1 MAYTV
6 PNQTEA
12 IEVVVN
18 ISTQVPNLMPGILF
32 MLWIVIAGSGFFSQ
46 QRRVGKGNLPM
57 WLAVSS
63 FITTSSAF
71 MLFLYNGLISLQTLV
86 VCVSVTMLCA
96 LWFLFSNTD
105 ATSSDF

>member
-6 PNQTEA
+6 PNQTEP
-12 IEVVVN
+12 IEVVVD
-18 ISTQVPNLMPGILF
+18 IATQVPTLMPGILF
-32 MLWIVIAGSGFFSQ
+32 MLWLVVAGAGFYSQ

-71 MLFLYNGLISLQTLV
+71 MLFLYNGLISLSTLV
-86 VCVSVTMLCA
+86 ICVSVTMLSA
-96 LWFLFSNTD
+96 LWFFFSNTD
-105 ATSSDF
+105 NTSSDF